1 MAEPLHRVDL
11 DACTGDGVCAD
22 VCPEKTLE
30 IVDGKAVTVESR
42 AGHCIL
48 CGQCVAV
55 CPTGAMQLP
64 RLPANDFEKLLKPA
78 FDYDEFLDFL
88 RCRRSVRVFK
98 DRPVARDLIEKILA
112 AAATAP
118 MGLPPHSTEV
128 VVIDRR
134 QELDFL
140 LEELVREYEA
150 MVRAFSKPVSRA
162 LVRASVGAEIYRMLR
177 DHVVEVTKWANER
190 YHRDGTDRYM
200 YRAPVLML
208 FHANRWAFSYEEN
221 AHLVC
226 HHSMLA
232 ALSLGLGST
241 IIGLIPPVVDRSKGL
256 RERYG
261 IPKPNRVLT
270 SLILGYPKYKYQK
283 SIRREL
289 AGARVIN

>member
-88 RCRRSVRVFK
+88 RWRRSVRVFK

-134 QELDFL
+134 EELDFL
-140 LEELVREYEA
+140 LEELVRDYEA
-150 MVRAFSKPVSRA
+150 MVRAFSKPVGRA

-177 DHVVEVTKWANER
+177 DHVVEVAKWANER

-208 FHANRWAFSYEEN
+208 FHANRWAFKYEEN

-241 IIGLIPPVVDRSKGL
+241 IIGLVPPVVDRSKGL

-289 AGARVIN
+289 AGVRVIS